1 MTSDLAS
8 ALGHVRNAV
17 WQLLSAQ
24 REDGLALGLECL
36 ELEALLNPDDI
47 EPDVMRLHDG
57 PTASLTSA
65 RDLMARIPQQV
76 SPAACAAVEA
86 LIVKLG

>member
-17 WQLLSAQ
+17 WQLLSDQ
-24 REDGLALGLECL
+24 REDRLALGLEGL
-36 ELEALLNPDDI
+36 ELEALLNQDDL
-47 EPDVMRLHDG
+47 EPDVMPLQDG
-57 PTASLTSA
+57 PAASLTSA
-65 RDLMARIPQQV
+65 RDLLANIPQQV
-76 SPAACAAVEA
+76 PPAAWAAVEA

>member
-1 MTSDLAS
+1 MTSELAS

-17 WQLLSAQ
+17 WQLLSDQ
-24 REDGLALGLECL
+24 REDGLALGLEGL
-36 ELEALLNPDDI
+36 ELEALLNQDDV
-47 EPDVMRLHDG
+47 EPDVMPLQAG
-57 PTASLTSA
+57 PAASLTSA
-65 RDLMARIPQQV
+65 RDLMANISQQV

>member
-17 WQLLSAQ
+17 WQLLSS
-24 REDGLALGLECL
+24 EGEESVILGLECL
-36 ELEALLNPDDI
+36 ELEAILNQDDA
-47 EPDVMRLHDG
+47 EPRVMPFGDG
-57 PTASLTSA
+57 PAASLALA
-65 RDLMARIPQQV
+65 RDILASSPQPV
-76 SPAACAAVEA
+76 PPAAWAAVQA

>member
-17 WQLLSAQ
+17 WQLLSDQ
-24 REDGLALGLECL
+24 REDGIALGLECL
-36 ELEALLNPDDI
+36 ELEALLNQDDVQ
-47 EPDVMRLHDG
+47 PDVMPLQDG
-57 PTASLTSA
+57 PAASLAAA
-65 RDLMARIPQQV
+65 RDVMGNIPQQV
-76 SPAACAAVEA
+76 PPAARAAVEA